1 MRFWFNKKKEFNID
15 DCVPMTLEEVD
26 ATRKKIQDIFDPY
39 IGGDKKDN
47 INTFRR
53 VADKYGVYYLTLE
66 KFYYGEKQSIRVAA
80 KLVKKLKEAGI

>member
-1 MRFWFNKKKEFNID
+1 MRFWFKKKEFNID

-47 INTFRR
+47 
-53 VADKYGVYYLTLE
+53 Y
-66 KFYYGEKQSIRVAA
+66 
-80 KLVKKLKEAGI
+80 